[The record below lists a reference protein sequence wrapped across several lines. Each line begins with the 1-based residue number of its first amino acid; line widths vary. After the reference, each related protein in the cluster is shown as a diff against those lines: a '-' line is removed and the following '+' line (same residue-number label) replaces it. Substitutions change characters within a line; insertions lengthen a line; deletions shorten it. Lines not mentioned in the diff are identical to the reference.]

1 MRNSNRIYRTAGTS
15 ALCPEPEQPHLVVIN
30 GGSTGDNGSVR
41 SKGSY
46 SARTLVSDAVRWNR
60 SAQRCACAA
69 PILDNRQQL
78 AGELGFLLVAALV
91 ILTWAISL

>member
-1 MRNSNRIYRTAGTS
+1 MRNSNRIYRTVGTS
-15 ALCPEPEQPHLVVIN
+15 ALCPEPEQSHLVVIN

-46 SARTLVSDAVRWNR
+46 SARTLVSDAARWNR
-60 SAQRCACAA
+60 SAQRSVCAA
-69 PILDNRQQL
+69 PILDDCQQL

>member
-1 MRNSNRIYRTAGTS
+1 VRNSNRIYRTAGTS
-15 ALCPEPEQPHLVVIN
+15 ALCPEPEQSHLVVIN

-41 SKGSY
+41 SRDSY
-46 SARTLVSDAVRWNR
+46 SARTLVSDVARWNR
-60 SAQRCACAA
+60 SGQRSVCAA
-69 PILDNRQQL
+69 PILNDCQQL